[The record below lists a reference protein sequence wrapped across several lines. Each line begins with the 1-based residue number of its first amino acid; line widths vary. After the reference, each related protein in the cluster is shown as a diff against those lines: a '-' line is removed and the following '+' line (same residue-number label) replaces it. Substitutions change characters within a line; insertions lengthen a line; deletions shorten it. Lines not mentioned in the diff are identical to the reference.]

1 MDEKKLITILG
12 IGIILLYLAIYLG
25 SKSPLDIF
33 GITVGVMLLIS
44 GFYTVDRR
52 IKVTVRYITAEFGVN
67 FVQWLILVYI
77 YYYNPAYVSSTF
89 FYYVIGAVLITI
101 FLVNQVRKNYL
112 KSSEDG
118 QNVIISFLRDK
129 TRLILLFTGVIIT
142 IGSLAGFLTSYA
154 PIFLY
159 GVTLGL
165 MAFICGFY
173 YKRREF
179 DVSERHDIANAL
191 TGNINVSFNYAMA
204 MGVLLILQFFIIR
217 YFFYQLSKDEFVV
230 ASFLSLNIALFFFI
244 QIYRRFKNIQ

>member
-1 MDEKKLITILG
+1 MDEKNWIIISG
-12 IGIILLYLAIYLG
+12 IGLILLYLVIYLG

-112 KSSEDG
+112 KSSENG
-118 QNVIISFLRDK
+118 QNVIISFLKDK